1 MLDDT
6 NTSKRKS
13 WLIFIIIM
21 IILNYLNLMMIN
33 AYPAGIYQLEVK
45 NKNTRTRC
53 EICLKLTIK
62 IQEERRRRFD
72 AFIINF

>member
-1 MLDDT
+1 
-6 NTSKRKS
+6 
-13 WLIFIIIM
+13 
-21 IILNYLNLMMIN
+21 MIN

-45 NKNTRTRC
+45 NRNTRTRC